1 MDTKTV
7 HYFSLMAEHKD
18 LKEVS
23 RVTGDSEKIICSTLD
38 GLQAELGCT
47 LLFHTGDTISLTDNG
62 EHFLRCA
69 HVIDASLQDFFS
81 YIRTAPTRIP
91 VSISLHACSELL
103 APLFTSLKE
112 THKTIDL
119 SITQNTAESQ
129 CDFSIVTEESA
140 PTEPN
145 KIVLLKE
152 PLYLA
157 VNKKHPFGTRKSVDL
172 SELASESFII
182 QRSTNP
188 LRKITES
195 NCLSVGFT
203 PKIIMETDNNMAYSK
218 LISANCAVGI
228 VPAITNQFIFN
239 ECCSLIEIKNPSLYR
254 YLVLKWEKDRVLNEA
269 CITIRDFLSSYFENL
284 PVMQKKVF
292 IHTFGQFDVYVNDVP
307 VYFSNK
313 KSKEL
318 LALLIDRQGGTVTME
333 QAVDCLWESEPYDEK
348 IKRRYRS
355 VIMALRATLK
365 KFSIEDIVTFQRA
378 GAHVNK
384 NAVICDLFEFM
395 NGTPTY
401 VSSFMGDYMLNY
413 SWGEL
418 TLPLLIRL
426 SSVMD

>member
-7 HYFSLMAEHKD
+7 HYFSLLSESRD

-23 RVTGDSEKIICSTLD
+23 VLTGDSVEVICSALD
-38 GLQAELGCT
+38 ALQTELECT
-47 LLFHTGDTISLTDNG
+47 LLRHTEDMISLTDHG

-81 YIRTAPTRIP
+81 YIRTEPTRTP
-91 VSISLHACSELL
+91 VSISLHACSGLL
-103 APLFTSLKE
+103 TPLFTSLKE
-112 THKTIDL
+112 TYKTIDL
-119 SITQNTAESQ
+119 SISQSNTENQ
-129 CDFSIVTEESA
+129 CDFSIVTEETA

-145 KIVLLKE
+145 EMVLLKE
-152 PLYLA
+152 PLCLA
-157 VNKKHPFGTRKSVDL
+157 VNKKHAFGVRKSVDL
-172 SELASESFII
+172 SELANESFII
-182 QRSTNP
+182 QKRTNP
-188 LRKITES
+188 LRKITEK
-195 NCLSVGFT
+195 NCLNAGFT

-218 LISANCAVGI
+218 LISANCAVSI
-228 VPAITNQFIFN
+228 IPAITNQFIFD
-239 ECCSLIEIKNPSLYR
+239 ECCSLIEIKNPNIYR
-254 YLVLKWEKDRVLNEA
+254 YLVLKWEKGRDLNDA

-284 PVMQKKVF
+284 PAMQKKVF
-292 IHTFGQFDVYVNDVP
+292 IHTFGQFDVYVDDAP

-333 QAVDCLWESEPYDEK
+333 QAIDYLWESEPYDEK

-365 KFSIEDIVTFQRA
+365 KYAIENMVTFQRA

-384 NAVICDLFEFM
+384 NTVLCDLFEFI
-395 NGTPTY
+395 NGSPAY

-413 SWGEL
+413 SWGEI

-426 SSVMD
+426 SSTMD